1 MARDIERGKLVWI
14 GMDVCKRWLDVA
26 VGEQGFERIERSAEG
41 LLAWL
46 GRLPA
51 ADYAVVM
58 EATAGFEALPAEVLR
73 AHGVSVSVVNPRQ
86 VRDFAKATGKL
97 AKTDRI
103 DAAVLAQYGQCLTP
117 RASLALTAEDQA
129 LRRLV
134 DRRQQLVQMRAA
146 EKNRRTMPGQYEAS
160 VQRLIALLS
169 VEIAQLDKA
178 IEAQVQGNER
188 QRAKVARLRTPPGV
202 GLVTAVT
209 LVALLPELGQL
220 SGRQIAALVGLAP
233 FNRDSG
239 SQRGR
244 RCISGGRARVRTV
257 LYMAALTARRY
268 DPHLKEVYE
277 RLRAANKPYRVALAA
292 VSRKLLVML
301 NAMVRDGQDWQ
312 RQPLTAQGNAGTQH
326 LCGADAH

>member
-1 MARDIERGKLVWI
+1 MARDNERGNLVWI

-26 VGEQGFERIERSAEG
+26 VGEQGYERIERTEEG
-41 LLAWL
+41 VSAWL

-51 ADYAVVM
+51 GDYAVVM

-73 AHGVSVSVVNPRQ
+73 AHGVWVSVVNPRQ
-86 VRDFAKATGKL
+86 VRDFAKATGQL

-103 DAAVLAQYGQCLTP
+103 DAGVLAQYGQRLTP
-117 RASLALTAEDQA
+117 PKSLAPTAEDQA
-129 LRRLV
+129 LRLLV

-146 EKNRRTMPGQYEAS
+146 EKNRRTMPGQHEAS

-169 VEIAQLDKA
+169 GEIEHLDKA
-178 IEAQVQGNER
+178 IEAQVQSNQQ

-202 GLVTAVT
+202 GPVTATT

-244 RCISGGRARVRTV
+244 RCIGGGRARVRTV

-268 DPHLKEVYE
+268 DPHLQAVYE
-277 RLRAANKPYRVALAA
+277 RLKAANKPYRVALAA

-301 NAMVRDGQDWQ
+301 NAMVRDGQDWH
-312 RQPLTAQGNAGTQH
+312 RRSPSAQPNAGVQH
-326 LCGADAH
+326 VREDGVL